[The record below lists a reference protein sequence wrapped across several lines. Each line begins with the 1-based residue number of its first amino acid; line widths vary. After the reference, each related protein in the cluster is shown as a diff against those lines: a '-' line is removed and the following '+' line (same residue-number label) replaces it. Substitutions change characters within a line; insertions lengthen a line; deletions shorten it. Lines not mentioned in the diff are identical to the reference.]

1 MNDRI
6 FYVFGGFLILLLVGA
21 GVYLNQNNLGNP
33 TDDLQIDNIDTEFLL
48 DDDEGNTIFSYDCQK
63 GKTALE
69 VLLLRNDF
77 VETEESDLGAFVT
90 SIGNTPQGNG
100 KYWLYSVDNKEATI
114 SASAYVC
121 QDSEKI
127 RWELK

>member
-6 FYVFGGFLILLLVGA
+6 FYVFGGFLILLLIGA

-33 TDDLQIDNIDTEFLL
+33 TDDLQIDNLDTL
-48 DDDEGNTIFSYDCQK
+48 FSYGCQK

-69 VLLLRNDF
+69 MLYQRTDF
-77 VETEESDLGAFVT
+77 VETEDSTLGKFVT

-100 KYWLYSVDNKEATI
+100 KYWLYSIDGKEATI
-114 SASAYVC
+114 SASSYIC
-121 QDSEKI
+121 QNQEKI